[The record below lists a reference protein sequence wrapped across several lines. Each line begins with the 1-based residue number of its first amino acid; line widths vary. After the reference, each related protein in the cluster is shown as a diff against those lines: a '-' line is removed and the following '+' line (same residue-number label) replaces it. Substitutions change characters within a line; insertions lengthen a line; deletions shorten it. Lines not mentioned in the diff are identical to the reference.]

1 MPTKK
6 PDEKPVAKAAEPL
19 EFIPDPALVTAVE
32 AAPPP
37 AKVKPAATTAPLVP
51 QFPGVPASGQWSEA
65 EHDQAIAAYEH
76 ALDTKDPDAGRL
88 RSLIGLYK
96 NSTRGILRVRT
107 EI

>member
-6 PDEKPVAKAAEPL
+6 SDEKTDKPSAEPL
-19 EFIPDPALVTAVE
+19 EFIPDPALAAAIETA
-32 AAPPP
+32 P
-37 AKVKPAATTAPLVP
+37 AKVKPAATAAPLVAT
-51 QFPGVPASGQWSEA
+51 FPDVPASGQWSEA

-96 NSTRGILRVRT
+96 NTSRGVLGVRV
-107 EI
+107 EL